1 MSESPPPGTDPFEL
15 LKKLWAPTGLPVP
28 GMVIPTFDPAEID
41 KRINDLKRVENWL
54 TVNLNV
60 LRMSIQSL
68 EMQKATLA
76 AMAAAMPAQAD
87 AKPGAAKMEG
97 TTEAAGQSAPSLA
110 DAWWQLFQQMT
121 AASGGAAAGGKPTA
135 PPGAGKEPHEDP
147 KAGTPK
153 GKRGV

>member
-28 GMVIPTFDPAEID
+28 GMVIPTLDPAEID
-41 KRINDLKRVENWL
+41 KRIDDLKRVENWM
-54 TVNLNV
+54 TTNLNV

-76 AMAAAMPAQAD
+76 VMAAAMPVQAD
-87 AKPGAAKMEG
+87 AKPGAAK
-97 TTEAAGQSAPSLA
+97 TEAKTETAGSSTPSLA
-110 DAWWQLFQQMT
+110 DAWWQLFQRMT
-121 AASGGAAAGGKPTA
+121 AAAAGGTA
-135 PPGAGKEPHEDP
+135 AGGTTPPGAGAEPRQDP
-147 KAGTPK
+147 KAGAPK